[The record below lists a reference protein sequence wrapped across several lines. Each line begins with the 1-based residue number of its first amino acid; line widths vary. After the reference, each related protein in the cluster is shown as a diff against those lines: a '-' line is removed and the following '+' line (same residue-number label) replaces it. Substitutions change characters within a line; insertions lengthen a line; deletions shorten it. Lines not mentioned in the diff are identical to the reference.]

1 MCVCVEGVCGG
12 ENEQEIKCVSVREG
26 ERDGGQE
33 GNISCSW
40 GEMEERERIA
50 SSSLHPL
57 FVATSM
63 HHCHFHYTDVTFLHT
78 NNVSMGF
85 PNPLYR
91 VE

>member
-1 MCVCVEGVCGG
+1 MEGRKV
-12 ENEQEIKCVSVREG
+12 ISPARG
-26 ERDGGQE
+26 ER
-33 GNISCSW
+33 W
-40 GEMEERERIA
+40 RRERERIA

-78 NNVSMGF
+78 NNMAMGF